1 VSLSDKIVGMH
12 YRYPDYY
19 EVGREKIRE
28 YAFAVKNDDPAYFQD
43 EAAAELGYDG
53 LLAPLTFISVF
64 GYQAQSAF
72 FADANIAITDA
83 KIIQVDQVLKL
94 LKPIKVGDRLYCDV
108 YVDSLRQSFGTDTI
122 VTKNLV
128 TNEDG
133 ELVQETYTT
142 LVGRSD
148 EDGEDGEEGFSNGI
162 A

>member
-1 VSLSDKIVGMH
+1 MALSDKIVGMH
-12 YRYPDYY
+12 FRYPDHY

-28 YAFAVKNDDPAYFQD
+28 YAEAVKNDDPAFFED
-43 EAAAELGYDG
+43 EAAAELGYGG

-64 GYQAQSAF
+64 GYQAQAAF
-72 FADANIAITDA
+72 FASANVEVQDM
-83 KIIQVDQVLKL
+83 KIVQVDQVLKF

-108 YVDSLRQSFGTDTI
+108 YVDSIRQSFGTDMI

-128 TNEDG
+128 TNADG

-148 EDGEDGEEGFSNGI
+148 GEGEEGFSHAI